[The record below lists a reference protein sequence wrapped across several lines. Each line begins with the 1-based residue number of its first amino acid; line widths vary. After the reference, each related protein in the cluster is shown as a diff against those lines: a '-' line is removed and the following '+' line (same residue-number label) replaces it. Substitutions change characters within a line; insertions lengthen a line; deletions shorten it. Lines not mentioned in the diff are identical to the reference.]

1 MVSILSN
8 LSTPHFLVS
17 DNTGSVTGFGGVA
30 RQPIQQNLPQKV
42 AAALELHSAN
52 AAMDDF
58 LNPAPAPAPQPPPP
72 TPPITPTQTVS
83 AHHLGQKGDILSLF
97 GPSSTTATPAPPSN
111 PSSPIGD
118 FEGGLAPPAHSS
130 LILSNS
136 FTEPGPMELDP
147 LGDMFGDGE
156 KPAAAVESP
165 QPTFYID
172 ETDSAKKE
180 LESNVGEEPAKVD
193 ETVKEGATTPAPQQ
207 QTSRFWSW
215 WSRSKSEAGSK
226 ENILD
231 DGEKKPGEE
240 GERLLVH
247 LPQYSDKKERYRS
260 TDKLTTSPPEEK
272 WQVYLQPKVA
282 WLVPFS

>member
-1 MVSILSN
+1 
-8 LSTPHFLVS
+8 
-17 DNTGSVTGFGGVA
+17 
-30 RQPIQQNLPQKV
+30 
-42 AAALELHSAN
+42 
-52 AAMDDF
+52 
-58 LNPAPAPAPQPPPP
+58 
-72 TPPITPTQTVS
+72 
-83 AHHLGQKGDILSLF
+83 
-97 GPSSTTATPAPPSN
+97 
-111 PSSPIGD
+111 
-118 FEGGLAPPAHSS
+118 
-130 LILSNS
+130 
-136 FTEPGPMELDP
+136 MELDP

-156 KPAAAVESP
+156 KPAATAVESA

-180 LESNVGEEPAKVD
+180 LESNVGEEPAKVE

-247 LPQYSDKKERYRS
+247 LPQYSDKKERYQS
-260 TDKLTTSPPEEK
+260 TDKPLLLRRRSGLS
-272 WQVYLQPKVA
+272 VL
-282 WLVPFS
+282 

>member
-1 MVSILSN
+1 
-8 LSTPHFLVS
+8 
-17 DNTGSVTGFGGVA
+17 
-30 RQPIQQNLPQKV
+30 
-42 AAALELHSAN
+42 
-52 AAMDDF
+52 
-58 LNPAPAPAPQPPPP
+58 
-72 TPPITPTQTVS
+72 
-83 AHHLGQKGDILSLF
+83 
-97 GPSSTTATPAPPSN
+97 
-111 PSSPIGD
+111 
-118 FEGGLAPPAHSS
+118 
-130 LILSNS
+130 
-136 FTEPGPMELDP
+136 MELDP

-156 KPAAAVESP
+156 KPAAAVESAP

-180 LESNVGEEPAKVD
+180 LESNVEEEPAKVD

-240 GERLLVH
+240 GESLLVH
-247 LPQYSDKKERYRS
+247 LPQYSDTKERYRS
-260 TDKLTTSPPEEK
+260 TDKHTTSPPDEK

-282 WLVPFS
+282 WLITFS